1 MLLIIIL
8 GLIAKLA
15 LVYCD
20 CDFGPLPL
28 EDFDITKVG
37 IGVLTCI
44 LEQTVVKTVAWFYIS
59 FMVPLTKCP

>member
-15 LVYCD
+15 FVSCD

-28 EDFDITKVG
+28 NDFNFTKVG

-44 LEQTVVKTVAWFYIS
+44 L
-59 FMVPLTKCP
+59 